1 MSRFW
6 KLALSATIALAFAA
20 ALVVG
25 CSGDD
30 QEQPQQQVSE
40 AQQAQPQEQ
49 ESERT
54 AARSSAAQEQQ
65 AQQDQPSRQI
75 EPGEPLNVVVST
87 QVIADWV
94 RQVGGDLV
102 TVRALVPAGADAHT
116 LELSVADIR
125 AVASADLVI
134 INGAGLEAAYQDAI
148 LENAEHVLDL
158 AEAIE
163 DAGFELAPFSS
174 MMAEHEDEHGHEDE
188 HDHEE
193 DEGHDDEHGHDDD
206 DDEMHEDD
214 HDGHEAA
221 EAIGRLLIA
230 DALEAHLSVIDLS
243 TDEVDSSVFEIA
255 AANASVY
262 ASPTHRYGIVIAN
275 GPEDGDDRI
284 HVFDGGVFFVPH
296 GDHYDLVTQPISRHA
311 LEIAEERGVHIVNS
325 HGWTAIFA
333 DGNGHAI
340 LINEHDL
347 ANSTGDYQ
355 PIVIDAGPQHGS
367 AVVMS
372 EGHVAITIPH
382 PDFLTNPDFWN
393 ILPEGV
399 EVRTFDNEFVF
410 EAEPC
415 HRLHGVAHNAH
426 GAVFGCWTA
435 TLFLHAHD
443 GEYESEL
450 IPYPAETGPEGEF
463 AIGQYWGHHDSENFF
478 GQSTLFPGGEC
489 CIQGGVWLVDVAHG
503 EMHEVFPEP
512 SVAGVFSSD
521 GETFYFLAAD
531 GVLRAVDAHDG
542 EIVGSMQLVEPFE
555 AVFGTPTPALIVV
568 GEWLYA
574 ADPNSGH
581 VLGVHLPHMEI
592 EEEWHVGGAP
602 VKLAFVGVT
611 DSGGAPHAGHDEHED
626 EHEHEEGEEHE
637 EEEHE
642 EDEHEH
648 EDEEEH
654 EEDDHG
660 HAHAHGDEDPHFW
673 FDTELASAAIVAITE
688 ELSHLNPDAADIFS
702 DRLDLYLAAIE
713 DADAEV
719 RELLEGLSAEQRLL
733 VTFHDAFG
741 YFARRYGLE
750 VAGFVVEGPEQGVS
764 AEALAELIELI
775 EHEGVETVFH
785 EPQFDSSILDT
796 VADET
801 GAKRGIIWS
810 QPTEDNPTYLGILVG
825 NAKAL
830 AEQ

>member
-1 MSRFW
+1 MTRLFR
-6 KLALSATIALAFAA
+6 LALGALVALSLAA
-20 ALVVG
+20 AMVVG
-25 CSGDD
+25 CSDDD
-30 QEQPQQQVSE
+30 QAQPQQQE
-40 AQQAQPQEQ
+40 QAAAEQQAQPQQQRQQ
-49 ESERT
+49 ESES
-54 AARSSAAQEQQ
+54 AAPARSSSTQEQQ
-65 AQQDQPSRQI
+65 DQQSQPQAVS
-75 EPGEPLNVVVST
+75 GDPLNIVVST

-94 RQVGGDLV
+94 RQVGGDHV
-102 TVRALVPAGADAHT
+102 EVRALVPAGADAHT

-125 AVASADLVI
+125 AVAEADLVI
-134 INGAGLEAAYQDAI
+134 INGAGLEASYQDAI

-163 DAGFELAPFSS
+163 EAGYELAPFSS
-174 MMAEHEDEHGHEDE
+174 MAAEHGHHDE
-188 HDHEE
+188 QM
-193 DEGHDDEHGHDDD
+193 HDDEHG
-206 DDEMHEDD
+206 
-214 HDGHEAA
+214 AA
-221 EAIGRLLIA
+221 EAVGRLLVA
-230 DALEAHLSVIDLS
+230 DALEGHLSVVNLS
-243 TDEVDSSVFEIA
+243 SDNVNRGLFEIA
-255 AANASVY
+255 APGASVH

-275 GPEDGDDRI
+275 GPEDSDDRI
-284 HVFDGGVFFVPH
+284 HFFDGGVFFVPH
-296 GDHYDLVTQPISRHA
+296 GDHYDLVTQRITRHA
-311 LEIAEERGVHIVNS
+311 LEIAEERGVHVVNS

-347 ANSTGDYQ
+347 ANATGDYE

-372 EGHVAITIPH
+372 KGRVAITIPH

-415 HRLHGVAHNAH
+415 HRLHGVAHNAR

-450 IPYPAETGPEGEF
+450 IPYPAEAGPEGEF
-463 AIGQYWGHHDSENFF
+463 AIGQYWGHQDSENFF

-489 CIQGGVWLVDVAHG
+489 CIQGGVWLVDVGHG
-503 EMHEVFPEP
+503 ELHEVFPEP

-521 GETFYFLAAD
+521 GETFYFLATD
-531 GVLRAVDAHDG
+531 GMLRAVDAHDG
-542 EIVGSMQLVEPFE
+542 EVVGSMQLVEPFE
-555 AVFGTPTPALIVV
+555 AVFGTPTPALLVV

-581 VLGVHLPHMEI
+581 VLGVHLTHMEI
-592 EEEWHVGGAP
+592 EHEWDVGGAP
-602 VKLAFVGVT
+602 SSLAFVGVL
-611 DSGGAPHAGHDEHED
+611 DSGGAPAAGHADEHD
-626 EHEHEEGEEHE
+626 HDEGEEQDEH
-637 EEEHE
+637 EHE

-654 EEDDHG
+654 EDDGHG
-660 HAHAHGDEDPHFW
+660 HAHHHGDEDPHYW
-673 FDTELASAAIVAITE
+673 FDTELASAAIVAIAD
-688 ELSHLNPDAADIFS
+688 ELSHLSPGAADVFS
-702 DRLDLYLAAIE
+702 DRLELYLTAIE
-713 DADAEV
+713 EADAEV
-719 RELLEGLSAEQRLL
+719 RALLEDISDSQRLL

-764 AEALAELIELI
+764 ADALAGLIELI
-775 EHEGVETVFH
+775 EHEGVQTVFH
-785 EPQFDSSILDT
+785 EPQFDASILDT
-796 VADET
+796 VADES
-801 GAKRGIIWS
+801 GAARGIIWS
-810 QPTEDNPTYLGILVG
+810 QPTEDNPTYIGILIG
-825 NAKAL
+825 NARAI